1 MAGVI
6 KACIALWTPSIVS
19 HMRCG
24 YHSHSLSF
32 QRGASSGSSA
42 RKPSQHRQQHCV
54 CMEQLMRV
62 CVCEKCAV
70 GHL

>member
-6 KACIALWTPSIVS
+6 QACIALWSPFLVP

-42 RKPSQHRQQHCV
+42 RRASQHGQQHRV

-62 CVCEKCAV
+62 CVCEPCTV
-70 GHL
+70 DHL